1 MHILEHLYGVSVKMR
16 NKAISSAKIYPQCML
31 ARRTLVRLR
40 AWLADLQEHHIQR
53 PPMRAA
59 SSSLE
64 R

>member
-1 MHILEHLYGVSVKMR
+1 
-16 NKAISSAKIYPQCML
+16 ML

>member
-1 MHILEHLYGVSVKMR
+1 MHILEHLYGVSIKMR
-16 NKAISSAKIYPQCML
+16 NKAVSGAKIYPHRML

-40 AWLADLQEHHIQR
+40 ARLADLHEHHIQR
-53 PPMRAA
+53 LPTRAA